1 MSPLNEQSEYVE
13 VNTIMKRDEWNNI
26 MNRVEYLRKQVISQ
40 FAGISIDMDYMLCIP
55 SIHAKYQ
62 EKEIVI
68 DFDGHIRQKSD
79 TFPQD
84 KEEMIIKWVKLHK
97 KEILE
102 NHYRVNNTHE
112 LLIMIEPLDI

>member
-1 MSPLNEQSEYVE
+1 M
-13 VNTIMKRDEWNNI
+13 TRDEWNNI

-55 SIHAKYQ
+55 SIPAEYQ

-84 KEEMIIKWVKLHK
+84 KEEMLIKWVKLHE
-97 KEILE
+97 KEIIE
-102 NHYRVNNTHE
+102 NHYRVNHTHE
-112 LLIMIEPLDI
+112 LLTIEPLDI